1 MIKRLIKRLFG
12 LHKDNTYTWANTR
25 IMRFATMEEAN
36 EYAATRGWTIVFFQR
51 KQSKSIKFQGAFVN
65 VHDIWVL
72 MRRDNKTQQ
81 NDHNDD

>member
-12 LHKDNTYTWANTR
+12 LNKDNTYTWQNTR

-36 EYAATRGWTIVFFQR
+36 DFADSHGWTIVYFQR
-51 KQSKSIKFQGAFVN
+51 QQSKSIKFQGAFVN

-72 MRRDNKTQQ
+72 MRRKPQQ
-81 NDHNDD
+81 DER

>member
-12 LHKDNTYTWANTR
+12 LQKDNTYTWANTR

-51 KQSKSIKFQGAFVN
+51 QQSKSIKFQGAFVN

>member
-1 MIKRLIKRLFG
+1 MIKKLIRRLFG

-51 KQSKSIKFQGAFVN
+51 QQSKSIKFQGAFVN

-72 MRRDNKTQQ
+72 MRRNTPKQHDRN
-81 NDHNDD
+81 NDD

>member
-1 MIKRLIKRLFG
+1 MIKLIKRLFG
-12 LHKDNTYTWANTR
+12 LNKDNTYTWQNTR

-51 KQSKSIKFQGAFVN
+51 QQSKSIKFQGAFVN

-72 MRRDNKTQQ
+72 MRRNKQQ
-81 NDHNDD
+81 QRNDNDD